1 MILCAEEHAGGE
13 DCGNG
18 RVAARYELEKKKKG
32 ACYASEDISPLMGL
46 LSSTF

>member
-13 DCGNG
+13 DCGDG
-18 RVAARYELEKKKKG
+18 RVAARYELEKEKD
-32 ACYASEDISPLMGL
+32 ACYASEDISSLMGL